1 MPTNGNPASNAKAS
15 KRWAEIACL
24 KQGLFKFVVKNPLFN
39 KGTDILTVQN
49 LLGHASIEKTQIYR
63 YVMNKLFGIV
73 SPLDRL

>member
-1 MPTNGNPASNAKAS
+1 
-15 KRWAEIACL
+15 
-24 KQGLFKFVVKNPLFN
+24 LFN